1 MRTVSG
7 GEPGAAVVNSAPHV
21 PAVGRSAS
29 RTYIPR
35 SPSIVQTNA
44 PSAVLTVLAG
54 SLVEVVERDLDR
66 PVRARS

>member
-1 MRTVSG
+1 MRTVSAG
-7 GEPGAAVVNSAPHV
+7 DPGAAVVNSAPQV

-44 PSAVLTVLAG
+44 PSADGDDLGRV
-54 SLVEVVERDLDR
+54 LVEIVEAR
-66 PVRARS
+66 P